1 MWVLTLTS
9 RLHSTEGG
17 SLSRPKM
24 CLFPPTPAFCS
35 GPPAS
40 HCASA
45 ESRRAV
51 SGAGRSSPVFSPPA
65 AASFPSSF
73 FIGPGL
79 CVGENYRGSRE
90 ESGPPRGPTRGH
102 CRETTRGSPGF
113 CWEAPPRGVRP
124 WRRPLPGGPR
134 PRLRSRLAGHRDEE
148 AGVRFQGSTFRAAS
162 GSVR

>member
-1 MWVLTLTS
+1 MQKMWVLTLTS

-40 HCASA
+40 HCVSA

-51 SGAGRSSPVFSPPA
+51 SGAGRISPVFSPPA

-79 CVGENYRGSRE
+79 CVGENSRGGRE
-90 ESGPPRGPTRGH
+90 ESGLPR
-102 CRETTRGSPGF
+102 
-113 CWEAPPRGVRP
+113 PRS
-124 WRRPLPGGPR
+124 RPLPGDHPGIAGLLLGGASARGSP
-134 PRLRSRLAGHRDEE
+134 LAPSPAR
-148 AGVRFQGSTFRAAS
+148 RAAAAS
-162 GSVR
+162 PLTLGGASR

>member
-24 CLFPPTPAFCS
+24 CLFSPNACFLLGAS
-35 GPPAS
+35 GFA
-40 HCASA
+40 
-45 ESRRAV
+45 
-51 SGAGRSSPVFSPPA
+51 
-65 AASFPSSF
+65 
-73 FIGPGL
+73 L
-79 CVGENYRGSRE
+79 CVGRESPSGFGGRAHLPRVLPARRSVFPVVFLHRAGALRGRE
-90 ESGPPRGPTRGH
+90 LQGRLGGVRSARGPARGH
-102 CRETTRGSPGF
+102 CRATTRGSPGF
-113 CWEAPPRGVRP
+113 CREAPPRGVRP

-162 GSVR
+162 GSVC